1 MNTTKKITIAL
12 VAFLFSMG
20 AMAASKVVIVN
31 MQAAIIQTDAA
42 KKQLRALEANA
53 DFAAMKAKYDSLRA
67 DLANMEKDAQTNG
80 MTWSNEQK
88 LEYRKKVEYINAD
101 LKLAVE
107 KLKAEQ
113 NAVMKRIMQEQLEK
127 AKGALNELVVAE
139 NIGLVLDAGSAL
151 YVTPD
156 YDITA
161 KITEKLNK
169 SK

>member
-1 MNTTKKITIAL
+1 MDITKKLSVALIAL
-12 VAFLFSMG
+12 FLSMG
-20 AMAASKVVIVN
+20 ALAASSKVVVVN
-31 MQAAIIQTDAA
+31 MQAAILQTEVA
-42 KKQLRALEANA
+42 KKQLMALDANP

-67 DLANMEKDAQTNG
+67 DLVNMDKDAQTNG
-80 MTWSNEQK
+80 MTWTNEQK
-88 LEYRKKVEYINAD
+88 MEHRKKAEYKNAD

-127 AKGALNELVVAE
+127 AKAALNELVVAE
-139 NIGLVLDAGSAL
+139 GIGLVLDSGSAL
-151 YVTPD
+151 FATPD

-169 SK
+169 K